1 METPLPICFL
11 SIFIVTGA
19 SLECETCAGAGN
31 TCNGPMETCSPGF
44 DMCAV
49 TLSEARLGMKMNSV
63 VKHCA
68 QSKSCNDGTSII
80 NFGKTGEMLSQVF
93 CCVGAK
99 CKTMTPTLTP
109 TRSKPNGKFCPACY
123 AMNSECEEEWVEC
136 NGEEIY
142 CLHVSGTTDLGT
154 LAVKTTMK
162 GCTNS
167 PTCEELKE
175 HSGSISGITVTS
187 LSSCRPAGSTSG
199 GHRIVPGSFGLFL
212 AALAGL
218 QFVMHLP

>member
-1 METPLPICFL
+1 METPLSICFL

-19 SLECETCAGAGN
+19 SLECETCAGVGN
-31 TCNGPMETCSPGF
+31 TCTGPMETCSPGF

-49 TLSEARLGMKMNSV
+49 SLSEVRVGMRIDSV
-63 VKHCA
+63 MKHCA
-68 QSKSCNDGTSII
+68 QSKSCNDGISII
-80 NFGKTGEMLSQVF
+80 NLGKAGAILSQVF
-93 CCVGAK
+93 CCVGTK
-99 CKTMTPTLTP
+99 CRTMTPTLTH
-109 TRSKPNGKFCPACY
+109 TRSKPNGKVCPACY
-123 AMNSECEEEWVEC
+123 AMNSECEEEEAQC
-136 NGEEIY
+136 NGEENY
-142 CLHVSGTTDLGT
+142 CLDVSGTTEMGA

-167 PTCEELKE
+167 ATCEELKE
-175 HSGSISGITVTS
+175 HSGSISGITVTAS
-187 LSSCRPAGSTSG
+187 SSCKPAAGSG